1 MHKVVVILLF
11 RRIVRATQLVLETR
25 VLIVDY
31 AADVLSRNEPRL
43 GARTLSSPDPRT
55 SQYTD
60 ITLIAWYTLGAM
72 MCGGFYIVVIRE
84 KSLRDTHQHANWSW
98 GICGL
103 CDPTWI
109 FRPPWTS
116 YS

>member
-25 VLIVDY
+25 DLVVYY

-55 SQYTD
+55 SQYTG
-60 ITLIAWYTLGAM
+60 ITLIAWFTLGAM
-72 MCGGFYIVVIRE
+72 MCGGFIAIRE

-109 FRPPWTS
+109 FRPPWTG